1 MNALEVITK
10 NLEAKVQQITEFV
23 ADGKAIDFENY
34 AALVGEIKGLKYA
47 INEIKEMGNM
57 ILRQENNDD

>member
-10 NLEAKVQQITEFV
+10 NLDEKIKQITEFV
-23 ADGKAIDFENY
+23 AEGKAIDFENY

-57 ILRQENNDD
+57 ILRQEGNDD